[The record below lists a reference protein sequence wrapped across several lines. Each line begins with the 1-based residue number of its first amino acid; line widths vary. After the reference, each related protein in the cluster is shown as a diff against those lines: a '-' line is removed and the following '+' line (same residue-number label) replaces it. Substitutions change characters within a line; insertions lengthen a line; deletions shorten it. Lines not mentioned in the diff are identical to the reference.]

1 MQFLLDLDENAQTNR
16 ADGIYLGLF
25 RVIDKF
31 EGNTSP
37 PIDMEISLDFIT
49 LIHLTAIVL
58 GLVST
63 AVILYFGIRTNP
75 ANQPLAIAQL
85 SMTLGCFVSF
95 SLVSGLMVHW
105 PFMYRLGNAFW
116 LVFISMSYL
125 YTVFNTRKR
134 LWKWYDLMH
143 VIPVL
148 IYLVDY
154 WDVLSLSSAEKT
166 RLILQDINNLDLVGQ
181 FRESKYFGPGFH
193 QKFRTVLFS
202 VYWVAQAVILSRWV
216 RSHTTLTPQN
226 KVWRNWML
234 IFLGCQIFMWF
245 PYFLSLLGMPIP
257 SSYSIVYSLTV
268 LWLMISS
275 LSLFFFPSLL
285 YGSGLA
291 VHGVPSRTARTLRKP
306 EASDVED
313 KKLEEVMQKIESH
326 MYDKKLFLTTGYS
339 INDFSNDIH
348 IPVYQISKSLIRFKG
363 FGFVDFINQQR
374 IRYCVAKFDQGE
386 WLNFTLEAVALEC
399 GFSNRNSFTKSFK
412 KFKDCSPSEY
422 REQSRI

>member
-1 MQFLLDLDENAQTNR
+1 
-16 ADGIYLGLF
+16 
-25 RVIDKF
+25 
-31 EGNTSP
+31 
-37 PIDMEISLDFIT
+37 MEISFDFIT
-49 LIHLTAIVL
+49 LIHLAAVVL

-63 AVILYFGIRTNP
+63 ALILYFGIRTNP

-85 SMTLGCFVSF
+85 SMSLGCFVSF

-105 PFMYRLGNAFW
+105 PFMYRLGNAFS
-116 LVFISMSYL
+116 LVFIPMSYL

-181 FRESKYFGPGFH
+181 FRESKYFGPSFH
-193 QKFRTVLFS
+193 QEFRTVLFS
-202 VYWVAQAVILSRWV
+202 VYWVAQVVILSRWV
-216 RSHTTLTPQN
+216 RSHPTLSPQN

-245 PYFLSLLGMPIP
+245 PYFMSMLGMQIL
-257 SSYSIVYSLTV
+257 SSYNIVYSFTV
-268 LWLMISS
+268 VWLMISS

-285 YGSGLA
+285 YGTGLA
-291 VHGVPSRTARTLRKP
+291 EPAVTSTIASVHRKTQTT
-306 EASDVED
+306 EVEE
-313 KKLEEVMQKIESH
+313 KKLEEFMQIIEFQ
-326 MYDKKLFLTTGYS
+326 MVNKRLFLTAGYS
-339 INDFSNDIH
+339 ISDFSRDINV
-348 IPVYQISKSLIRFKG
+348 PVYQISKSLNTFRKC
-363 FGFVDFINQQR
+363 GFVDFINQQR
-374 IRYCVAKFDQGE
+374 IRYCIAKFDQGE
-386 WLNFTLEAVALEC
+386 WLNFTLEAVAMEC

-422 REQSRI
+422 RERSRILRIG